1 MNILLDTTSNSKR
14 NQVVTNVQKSQ
25 QQRLWPCTTP
35 TNKATMFGQNGQI
48 PHFLEIFSKKILFQK

>member
-25 QQRLWPCTTP
+25 QQRLWPCTTHTNKAKTFYKAL
-35 TNKATMFGQNGQI
+35 TNKATVFYKSVG
-48 PHFLEIFSKKILFQK
+48 L